1 MKAMILAAGLG
12 TRLKP
17 LTNTIPKALLQVG
30 PYTLLEFAILKL
42 RAAGFDEI
50 IINVHHLAASIREY
64 LDKNNNFGCRIKL
77 SDETA
82 KLLDT
87 GGAIKKASWFFD
99 DDKPFMVYN
108 ADIVGD
114 IDLDKMY
121 KFHLST
127 ANVATMAVRIRET
140 TRYLL
145 FNDYMQ
151 LTEWLNTAT
160 GARKIAQLTN
170 KPPQPYAFSGIH
182 VIDPKIFKMLP
193 DQEVFSII
201 DTYLE
206 IAKKQPVGGY
216 LDESTLFADA
226 GKPQSLAEAGDIA
239 SSIKF

>member
-1 MKAMILAAGLG
+1 MILAAGLG

-17 LTNTIPKALLQVG
+17 LTNTLPKALLQVG

-42 RAAGFDEI
+42 KASGFDEI
-50 IINVHHLAASIREY
+50 IINVHHLASLIKEY
-64 LDKNNNFGCRIKL
+64 LVKNNYFGCRIEI
-77 SDETA
+77 SEETE

-87 GGAIKKASWFFD
+87 GGAIKKASWFFND
-99 DDKPFMVYN
+99 NKPFLVYN

-114 IDLDKMY
+114 IDLVKMY
-121 KFHLST
+121 EFHLST
-127 ANVATMAVRIRET
+127 ANLATVAIRRRET

-145 FNDYMQ
+145 FNEYMQ
-151 LTEWLNTAT
+151 LTEWFNTAT
-160 GARKIAQLTN
+160 GARKVAQLSN

-182 VIDPKIFKMLP
+182 VIEPKIFKMLP
-193 DQEVFSII
+193 DLEVFSII

-206 IAKKQPVGGY
+206 IAKNYPIGGY

-226 GKPQSLAEAGDIA
+226 GKPQSLAEAGTIA